1 MKIAVVT
8 FPGSNCDYDLYK
20 AIELAG
26 GAPEFRWHRDTDVG
40 QVDAVMLPGGFS
52 FGDYLRCGA
61 IAHMSPIMSSVVAF
75 AERGGPVVGV
85 CNGFQILCEA
95 GLLPGALLRNTSM
108 KFISQDV
115 FIRVETTETQF
126 TSSYEPR
133 QILRVPVAHAE
144 GNYHADTE
152 TISALE
158 GDGRVIFRYVD
169 RDGQTGT
176 DGTPNG
182 SANDIAG
189 IVNAGGNV
197 LGMMPH
203 PERAVE
209 DILGSVD
216 GLALFTSLLNHTA
229 SVGV

>member
-40 QVDAVMLPGGFS
+40 KVDAVMLPGGFS

-61 IAHMSPIMSSVVAF
+61 IAHMSPIMNSVAAF
-75 AERGGPVVGV
+75 AECGGPVVGI

-95 GLLPGALLRNTSM
+95 GLLPGALLRNDSM

-115 FIRVETTETQF
+115 FIRVENADTQF
-126 TSSYEPR
+126 TSSYEPGQR
-133 QILRVPVAHAE
+133 LRVPVAHAE
-144 GNYHADTE
+144 GNYHTDAE
-152 TISALE
+152 TLSALE
-158 GDGRVIFRYVD
+158 GEGRVIFRYVD
-169 RDGQTGT
+169 RHGQTGT
-176 DGTPNG
+176 GGTPNG

-189 IVNAGGNV
+189 IMNAEGNV

-209 DILGSVD
+209 DVLGSVD
-216 GLALFTSLLNHTA
+216 GLALFTSLLNQTT

>member
-95 GLLPGALLRNTSM
+95 GLLPGALLRNDSM

-144 GNYHADTE
+144 GNYHADAE

-176 DGTPNG
+176 GGTPNG
-182 SANDIAG
+182 STNDIAG

-209 DILGSVD
+209 DVLGSVD
-216 GLALFTSLLNHTA
+216 GLALFTSLLSQTA
-229 SVGV
+229 SAGV

>member
-144 GNYHADTE
+144 GNYHADAE
-152 TISALE
+152 TISTLE

>member
-144 GNYHADTE
+144 GNYHADAE